1 MKSYQIKFDNTCDED
16 WSQMT
21 PDQKGRFCDLCS
33 KSVIDFTGKTPEEV
47 LVYLKANKNTCGR
60 MSSNQ
65 LRQPVIIA
73 DKDYFQIP
81 YSNTAASL
89 MMAAS
94 LGAVTLGNGQTNPLK
109 VTEPFEKVIDTYQD
123 GKENKAVVNKNVAV
137 NNASIETATTS
148 RVEEIVQIKGTIKSK
163 ENKRNIEN
171 AKITFYGLTD
181 YVTTYSDAQGNY
193 VLKVPTH
200 LIKDKNL
207 VSYEFSDIKAI
218 EREDNGLIYNPHF
231 EFKNVIISKTDL
243 GKNQDV
249 LASYMVMM
257 LGGVSHYRVS
267 DPQPLVLVNGARV
280 SFNKFKRNRYGKDTD
295 INFESMHSVYIEEN
309 MAKELFGSKAKD
321 GAYLYYD
328 KLSK

>member
-73 DKDYFQIP
+73 DKNYFQIP
-81 YSNTAASL
+81 YSKTAASL

-94 LGAVTLGNGQTNPLK
+94 LGAVTLGNAQTNPLN
-109 VTEPFEKVIDTYQD
+109 VREPFEKVIDAY
-123 GKENKAVVNKNVAV
+123 ENGEQNR
-137 NNASIETATTS
+137 TTS
-148 RVEEIVQIKGTIKSK
+148 LNNTSEEAAATSKVEEMVQIKGTIKSK
-163 ENKRNIEN
+163 ERRKSIEN

-193 VLKVPTH
+193 VLKVPAH

-207 VSYEFSDIKAI
+207 VTYEFHEIKKI
-218 EREDNGLIYNPHF
+218 ERENNGLIYNAHF
-231 EFKNVIISKTDL
+231 ELKNVIIAKTDL
-243 GKNQDV
+243 GKSQDV
-249 LASYMVMM
+249 LANYMVMM
-257 LGGVSHYRVS
+257 LGGIGHYRNE
-267 DPQPLVLVNGARV
+267 DPQPLVLVNGATV
-280 SFNKFKRNRYGKDTD
+280 TYSKFKRNRYGKDTD
-295 INFESMHSVYIEEN
+295 INFKSMHSVYVEEA
-309 MAKELFGSKAKD
+309 MAKELFGSKAED
-321 GAYLYYD
+321 GAFLFYD